1 MLGVAGP
8 HAERPGE
15 NARRL
20 ARIICASVMA
30 GELSLMSALAA
41 GHLVKSHLALN
52 RSVPSTPAT
61 AGALGHT
68 FLSPAPT
75 RPGTPGGGTVA
86 APRSSLH
93 SSGFTPIAC
102 ASCLGFRTEL
112 TSAALTPRQ

>member
-8 HAERPGE
+8 HPTRPGE

-61 AGALGHT
+61 ASALGHT

-75 RPGTPGGGTVA
+75 RPGTPGSVSPMISRAT
-86 APRSSLH
+86 LH

-102 ASCLGFRTEL
+102 VFALWNPLGR
-112 TSAALTPRQ
+112 